1 VRDKNS
7 ASAGRSRE
15 HPGAAVAAA
24 GLGIGLSGVLAADVG
39 GAVPSSP
46 CSALSVRVMC
56 LRPGTQRFS
65 RFSFFEK
72 IATE

>member
-1 VRDKNS
+1 VRDETS

-24 GLGIGLSGVLAADVG
+24 SLGIGLSG
-39 GAVPSSP
+39 AVRSSP
-46 CSALSVRVMC
+46 CGALSVRMVS
-56 LRPGTQRFS
+56 LPPGAQRFS

-72 IATE
+72 IAPE

>member
-24 GLGIGLSGVLAADVG
+24 GLGIGLSGVLAADAG
-39 GAVPSSP
+39 GAVP
-46 CSALSVRVMC
+46 CGALSVRVVS
-56 LRPGTQRFS
+56 LPPGAQRFS
-65 RFSFFEK
+65 RFSFFEE
-72 IATE
+72 IAPE

>member
-7 ASAGRSRE
+7 ASAGCSRK

-24 GLGIGLSGVLAADVG
+24 GLGIGLSGVLAADAG
-39 GAVPSSP
+39 
-46 CSALSVRVMC
+46 ALSVRMVS
-56 LRPGTQRFS
+56 LPPGAQRFG

-72 IATE
+72 IASE